1 MGLLVSY
8 LSEDRI
14 EADADALL
22 DEFVEAS
29 GSGLQ
34 APVPIDDIVEKHLKL
49 GIEFDDLHRRFDA
62 PNSVLALGPDII
74 GAIFLSQRRIVVDE
88 FLDPDADPS
97 KEGRYRFTVA
107 HEVGHW
113 RLHRGLMGKDIRN
126 VPVEDSSQAMVICR
140 SSEAKARVELQADIF
155 ASCLLMPRRLVQAAW
170 IAAFADGRP
179 RALKSSI
186 RLGLAAVPIED
197 HRPDLDDAEAS
208 ETSLLDR
215 FVDPF
220 AWEFAVSAKAMRV
233 RLERLGLVL
242 RGGASPNVSGRRA

>member
-8 LSEDRI
+8 LSEGRI

-49 GIEFDDLHRRFDA
+49 GIEFDDLHRRFGA
-62 PNSVLALGPDII
+62 PNSVLAQGPDII

-113 RLHRGLMGKDIRN
+113 RLHRGLMGKDIGN
-126 VPVEDSSQAMVICR
+126 VPVEDSPQAMVICR

-155 ASCLLMPRRLVQAAW
+155 ASCLLMPRRLVHAAW

-186 RLGLAAVPIED
+186 RLGLEALPIED

-220 AWEFAVSAKAMRV
+220 AREFSVSPKAMRV

-242 RGGASPNVSGRRA
+242 RGATSASSAGRKV

>member
-1 MGLLVSY
+1 MTLLVSY
-8 LSEDRI
+8 MPERKI
-14 EADADALL
+14 ETDAEALL
-22 DEFVEAS
+22 DEFAEAT
-29 GSGLQ
+29 GTALT

-49 GIEFDDLHRRFDA
+49 GIEFDDLHRRFGA
-62 PNSVLALGPDII
+62 PNSVLAQGPDII

-113 RLHRGLMGKDIRN
+113 RLHRRLMGKDIGN
-126 VPVEDSSQAMVICR
+126 VPAEDSPQTMVICR

-170 IAAFADGRP
+170 NAAFADGRP

-186 RLGLAAVPIED
+186 RLSLEAVPIEE

-220 AWEFAVSAKAMRV
+220 ARDFAVSPRAMRV

-242 RGGASPNVSGRRA
+242 RGGTSSSVAGRRV

>member
-1 MGLLVSY
+1 MP
-8 LSEDRI
+8 ENRI
-14 EADADALL
+14 ETDAEALL
-22 DEFVEAS
+22 DEFSKAT
-29 GSGLQ
+29 GMALK

-49 GIEFDDLHRRFDA
+49 GIEFDDLHRNFGA
-62 PNSVLALGPDII
+62 PNSVLAQGPDII

-113 RLHRGLMGKDIRN
+113 RLHRGLMGKDIGN
-126 VPVEDSSQAMVICR
+126 VPVEDSPQAMVICR

-220 AWEFAVSAKAMRV
+220 AREFAVSPKAMRV

-242 RGGASPNVSGRRA
+242 RGATSASSARRKV

>member
-8 LSEDRI
+8 LSEGRI

-29 GSGLQ
+29 GTALT

-49 GIEFDDLHRRFDA
+49 GIEFDDLHRKFGA
-62 PNSVLALGPDII
+62 LNSVLAQGPDII

-113 RLHRGLMGKDIRN
+113 RLHRGLMGKDIGN
-126 VPVEDSSQAMVICR
+126 VPVEDSPQAMVICR

-170 IAAFADGRP
+170 NAVFADGRP
-179 RALKSSI
+179 RALRPSI
-186 RLGLAAVPIED
+186 GAGLAAVPIED

-208 ETSLLDR
+208 ETSLLER

-220 AWEFAVSAKAMRV
+220 AREFAVSPKAMGV

-242 RGGASPNVSGRRA
+242 RGGASPSVSGRRA

>member
-1 MGLLVSY
+1 MTLLVSY
-8 LSEDRI
+8 MPESRI
-14 EADADALL
+14 ETDAEALL
-22 DEFVEAS
+22 DEFAEATAMA
-29 GSGLQ
+29 LT

-49 GIEFDDLHRRFDA
+49 GIEFDDLHRRFGA
-62 PNSVLALGPDII
+62 PNSVLAQGPDII

-97 KEGRYRFTVA
+97 MEGRYRFTVA

-113 RLHRGLMGKDIRN
+113 RLHRGLMGKDIGD
-126 VPVEDSSQAMVICR
+126 VPVKDSPQAMVICR
-140 SSEAKARVELQADIF
+140 TSEAKARIELQADIF

-170 IAAFADGRP
+170 NAVFADGRP
-179 RALKSSI
+179 RALRSSI
-186 RLGLAAVPIED
+186 RLGLEAVPIED
-197 HRPDLDDAEAS
+197 HRPDLDNAEAS

-220 AWEFAVSAKAMRV
+220 ARQFAVSPKAMRV

-242 RGGASPNVSGRRA
+242 RGVTSQSVAGHRT

>member
-1 MGLLVSY
+1 MVSY
-8 LSEDRI
+8 LSEGRI

-49 GIEFDDLHRRFDA
+49 GIEFDDLHRRFGA

-113 RLHRGLMGKDIRN
+113 RLHRGLMGKDIGN
-126 VPVEDSSQAMVICR
+126 VPVEDSPQAMVICR

-155 ASCLLMPRRLVQAAW
+155 ASCLLMPRRLVHAAW

-186 RLGLAAVPIED
+186 RLGLEALPIED

-220 AWEFAVSAKAMRV
+220 AREFSVSPKAMRV

-242 RGGASPNVSGRRA
+242 RGATSASSAGRKV

>member
-1 MGLLVSY
+1 MTLLASY
-8 LSEDRI
+8 MPESRI
-14 EADADALL
+14 ETDAEALL
-22 DEFVEAS
+22 DEFAKATGAAVT
-29 GSGLQ
+29 

-49 GIEFDDLHRRFDA
+49 GIEFDDLHRKFGT
-62 PNSVLALGPDII
+62 PNSVLAQVPDII

-113 RLHRGLMGKDIRN
+113 RLHRGLMGKDIGN
-126 VPVEDSSQAMVICR
+126 VPVDNDPQAMVICR

-155 ASCLLMPRRLVQAAW
+155 ASCLLMPRRMVPSAW
-170 IAAFADGRP
+170 IAIFADGRP
-179 RALKSSI
+179 RALRSSI
-186 RLGLAAVPIED
+186 RLCLEAVPIED
-197 HRPDLDDAEAS
+197 HRPDLDDAEAL

-220 AWEFAVSAKAMRV
+220 AREFAVSPKAMRV

-242 RGGASPNVSGRRA
+242 RGGTSPSVPGRRA

>member
-8 LSEDRI
+8 LSEGRI

-49 GIEFDDLHRRFDA
+49 GTEFDDLHRRFGA
-62 PNSVLALGPDII
+62 PNSVLAQGPDII

-107 HEVGHW
+107 HEVGH
-113 RLHRGLMGKDIRN
+113 
-126 VPVEDSSQAMVICR
+126 
-140 SSEAKARVELQADIF
+140 
-155 ASCLLMPRRLVQAAW
+155 
-170 IAAFADGRP
+170 
-179 RALKSSI
+179 
-186 RLGLAAVPIED
+186 
-197 HRPDLDDAEAS
+197 
-208 ETSLLDR
+208 
-215 FVDPF
+215 
-220 AWEFAVSAKAMRV
+220 
-233 RLERLGLVL
+233 
-242 RGGASPNVSGRRA
+242 

>member
-1 MGLLVSY
+1 MTLLVSY
-8 LSEDRI
+8 MPESRI
-14 EADADALL
+14 ETDAEALL
-22 DEFVEAS
+22 DAFVKAT
-29 GSGLQ
+29 GTALT

-49 GIEFDDLHRRFDA
+49 GIEFDDLHRRFGA
-62 PNSVLALGPDII
+62 PNSILAQGPDII

-113 RLHRGLMGKDIRN
+113 RLHRGLMGKDIGD
-126 VPVEDSSQAMVICR
+126 VPVEDSPQAMVICR

-170 IAAFADGRP
+170 NAAFADGRP
-179 RALKSSI
+179 RAFKSSI
-186 RLGLAAVPIED
+186 RLGLEAVPIEE
-197 HRPDLDDAEAS
+197 HRPDLDKAEAS

-220 AWEFAVSAKAMRV
+220 AREFAVSPTAMRV

-242 RGGASPNVSGRRA
+242 RGGASTSVSGRRA

>member
-8 LSEDRI
+8 LSEGRI

-49 GIEFDDLHRRFDA
+49 GIEFDDLHRRFGA
-62 PNSVLALGPDII
+62 PNSVLAQGPDII

-113 RLHRGLMGKDIRN
+113 RLHRGLMGKDIGN

-220 AWEFAVSAKAMRV
+220 AREFAVSAKAMRV

>member
-1 MGLLVSY
+1 MTLLVSY
-8 LSEDRI
+8 MPESRI
-14 EADADALL
+14 ETDAEALL
-22 DEFVEAS
+22 DEFSKAT
-29 GSGLQ
+29 GMALK
-34 APVPIDDIVEKHLKL
+34 APVPIDDIVEKHLRL
-49 GIEFDDLHRRFDA
+49 GIEFDDLHRRFGA
-62 PNSVLALGPDII
+62 PNSVLAQGPDII

-113 RLHRGLMGKDIRN
+113 RLHRGLMGKDIGD
-126 VPVEDSSQAMVICR
+126 VPVKDSPQALVICR

-179 RALKSSI
+179 RALRSSI
-186 RLGLAAVPIED
+186 GAGLAAVPIED

-220 AWEFAVSAKAMRV
+220 AREFAVSPKAMRV

-242 RGGASPNVSGRRA
+242 RGAPSASSTGRRA